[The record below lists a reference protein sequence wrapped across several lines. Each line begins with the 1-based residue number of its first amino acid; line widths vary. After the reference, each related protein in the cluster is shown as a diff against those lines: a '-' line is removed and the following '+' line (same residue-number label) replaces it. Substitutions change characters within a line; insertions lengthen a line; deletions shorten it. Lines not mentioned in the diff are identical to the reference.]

1 MSYQFASPWFLL
13 LLLLIPG
20 LALLPLISARR
31 RHPAA
36 LRYADVT
43 LAQTAVSSWRITFLP
58 VLVWL
63 RWLILA
69 LLIVALA
76 RPQRVTGQQ
85 VIHGEGVD
93 ITLALDI
100 SGSMAA
106 LDFQPQN
113 RLQAAKQVITEF
125 VQKRSF
131 DRIGLVVFARD
142 AFTQSPLTVD
152 HKVLDRLL
160 GDIELGY
167 DLGLEDGTAIGMG
180 LANAANMLKD
190 SDAKSKVVILLTD
203 GVNNAGQIDP
213 LTAAQAAKALG
224 IKVYTIGVGRQG
236 QVPVPQKGIF
246 GTQIVY
252 QESELDEETLTQI
265 AQMTD
270 GRFYRAADANE
281 LRQIY
286 DEIDQ
291 LEKSQVEIRVFHQ
304 YDELAR
310 WLLLPALILILVELL
325 LRQTVFRQIP

>member
-1 MSYQFASPWFLL
+1 MSYQFAAPWFLL
-13 LLLLIPG
+13 LLLLIPA
-20 LALLPLISARR
+20 LALLAARR
-31 RHPAA
+31 PHPPA

-43 LAQTAVSSWRITFLP
+43 LAQTAVSSWRITLRP
-58 VLVWL
+58 VLAAL
-63 RWLILA
+63 RWLALA

-76 RPQRVTGQQ
+76 RPQRVTAQQ
-85 VIHGEGVD
+85 VVRGEGVD
-93 ITLALDI
+93 IALALDI

-106 LDFQPQN
+106 LDFQPEN
-113 RLQAAKQVITEF
+113 RLEAAKRVITEF
-125 VQKRSF
+125 VQKRPF

-152 HKVLDRLL
+152 HNVLDRLL
-160 GDIELGY
+160 ADIQLGY
-167 DLGLEDGTAIGMG
+167 DLGLDDGTAIGMG

-190 SDAKSKVVILLTD
+190 SDAVSKVVILLTD
-203 GVNNAGQIDP
+203 GVNNSGQIDP
-213 LTAAQAAKALG
+213 LTAAQAAQVLG
-224 IKVYTIGVGRQG
+224 IKVYAIGVGREG
-236 QVPVPQKGIF
+236 QVPVPQQGLF

-252 QESELDEETLTQI
+252 QESELDEETLMQI
-265 AQMTD
+265 ATMTN

-310 WLLLPALILILVELL
+310 WLLLPALFLLLVELV
-325 LRQTVFRQIP
+325 LRQTIFRQIP